1 MFHRRELINCLQ
13 TYIILEVT
21 GMSDSNITKRAL
33 AEALKELMEEKVFE
47 KITIGDICER
57 CEMNRKSF
65 YYHFRDKYDLVNWI
79 FDSELIAAVQQEDYE
94 DTWLLFMDVCR
105 FFYDNRS
112 FYRKALCIK
121 GQNSFFD
128 HFRELLLSIIA
139 NSLQDML
146 GGEEISEFQTD
157 FFADAFVMAFKRW
170 IIEYNTM
177 SPEEFIEQLKLCI
190 KYVKIRYEDME
201 E

>member
-1 MFHRRELINCLQ
+1 
-13 TYIILEVT
+13 
-21 GMSDSNITKRAL
+21 MSDSNITKKAL
-33 AEALKELMEEKVFE
+33 AEALKELMEEKTFE

-105 FFYDNRS
+105 FFYDNRN

-139 NSLQDML
+139 NSLKDML

-170 IIEYNTM
+170 ILEYNTM
-177 SPEEFIEQLKLCI
+177 SPEEFIEQLKQCI